1 MVHIGGNNL
10 CIFLLKRED
19 SKVEVN
25 ITFWICSGDVFYYL
39 SKHHMSVWMK
49 YLNIWFQAL
58 IIVSGKG
65 QKNTHNAFV
74 S

>member
-1 MVHIGGNNL
+1 MVHIVGNNS
-10 CIFLLKRED
+10 CIFLLRRED

-25 ITFWICSGDVFYYL
+25 ITFWMCSAYVFYYL
-39 SKHHMSVWMK
+39 SKHHTSVWMK
-49 YLNIWFQAL
+49 YFNILFQTL
-58 IIVSGKG
+58 IIVSAKR